1 MRNCIF
7 LFFVLIVCRHVNAQL
22 VEIIIPGSVNN
33 FESKAKIFG
42 ATLYLV
48 QDGITISK
56 SITTNTGVYNIVGK
70 LNTSIPFELIVSK
83 PNHITKKV
91 YFDFKN
97 ITTKGQ
103 DISVQAVEELIIE
116 LFALKKGITITI
128 GPTDYAEK
136 FTWDND
142 QKIAIP
148 DEQHKKL
155 SEEKIINLYKDAEI
169 AALLSILDS
178 KATASAQAKNYENAI
193 AYADSAL
200 ALKQNDSILLKKKL
214 SYQTALT
221 SLLADEKKSD
231 DVKLLLSS
239 GDSLFI
245 LAKYPE
251 ASIKYNEVL
260 KKDPL
265 NISAKKKLDNIAALT
280 VIQVSQASDAKELS
294 KLLANAK
301 KLETNAK
308 FSDAIIELN
317 KGLKLSISA
326 DEKSKIELYISNL
339 KLKIKNSDVVTLIE
353 KELKAAKKFDDS
365 KDFNNSKESYLKI
378 NQYISMLD
386 TTNETKQAQIVNK
399 QIDESIGIALKNANE
414 LNSKDNYDLA
424 IAAYKKTE
432 LLISALLDVN
442 KKNMK
447 LDEVKEH
454 IAEVEQK
461 RKDKDKLYRDAIM
474 NVTAAIDEGP
484 KTFYVADDLFSKDP
498 LKAKS
503 SEKEIIDLKSRYT
516 LVKNYFKDKNIK
528 LKTVW
533 LTDSIKAYQAIK
545 EIYNLAIISKVSQ
558 NELNKVMVSMDSLS
572 SIISPKKL
580 KINSNSSGTI
590 LSAPGVLVDTS
601 NANASFQRLEF
612 TRLSIEKGK
621 STYLVDLKND
631 LELEAYFRNMQ
642 QDVIRNES
650 ATAIQNSLTE
660 IEVLNQLKTNE
671 SNLRAEA
678 LKALVQEND
687 YIIYQ
692 RELAATLMHESAASS
707 IQSDKNKMDVYLLK
721 EKEREDSIHALAQQ
735 ILKAN
740 MNAIDLKNSELAKSS
755 DLSAANLQ
763 VAKNKV
769 ELEIYRRDSLSKVSK
784 ELTAKMLVD
793 QSNQVESGV
802 RSPNYIRDEKGVCF
816 PWNAVTEKIYELKNA
831 NGFVVAV
838 IIRKVVVDQYGYGVV
853 FEHTRNEKG
862 ISSFTLNGSIITEF
876 IWFNQSNGSGVIIPN
891 LTVVT
896 KC

>member
-7 LFFVLIVCRHVNAQL
+7 LFFVLLVCRHVDAQL

-56 SITTNTGVYNIVGK
+56 SITTNTGAYTIAGK

-116 LFALKKGITITI
+116 LFAVKQVLIILS
-128 GPTDYAEK
+128 PTDYAEK

-148 DEQHKKL
+148 DEEHKKL
-155 SEEKIINLYKDAEI
+155 SQEKIINLYKEAEI

-178 KATASAQAKNYENAI
+178 KATASAQAKNYESAI

-251 ASIKYNEVL
+251 ASVKYNEVL

-294 KLLANAK
+294 KLLANAN

-339 KLKIKNSDVVTLIE
+339 KLKIKNTDVVTLIE

-378 NQYISMLD
+378 NQYISILD
-386 TTNETKQAQIVNK
+386 TANATKQAQSVNK

-461 RKDKDKLYRDAIM
+461 RKDKDKLYRDAII

-484 KTFYVADDLFSKDP
+484 KTFNVADDLFSKEP
-498 LKAKS
+498 LKSKS
-503 SEKEIIDLKSRYT
+503 NEKEIIDLKSRFT

-545 EIYNLAIISKVSQ
+545 EIYNLALISKVSQ
-558 NELNKVMVSMDSLS
+558 NELKKVMVSMDSLS

-590 LSAPGVLVDTS
+590 LTAPGILVDSS

-631 LELEAYFRNMQ
+631 IELEAYFRNMQ
-642 QDVIRNES
+642 QEVIRNES
-650 ATAIQNSLTE
+650 ATAIQNLLTE
-660 IEVLNQLKTNE
+660 NDVINQLKNNE
-671 SNLRAEA
+671 SNLRTEA

-692 RELAATLMHESAASS
+692 RELAATLMHESAAST

-740 MNAIDLKNSELAKSS
+740 MNAIDLKNSELGKAN
-755 DLSAANLQ
+755 DLSASNLQ

-769 ELEIYRRDSLSKVSK
+769 ELEIYRRDSLSKASK

-802 RSPNYIRDEKGVCF
+802 RNPNYIRDEKGVCF

-831 NGFVVAV
+831 SGFVVAV

>member
-7 LFFVLIVCRHVNAQL
+7 LFFVIIICRHVDAQL

-33 FESKAKIFG
+33 YESKAKIFG

-48 QDGITISK
+48 QDGVTLSK
-56 SITTNTGVYNIVGK
+56 SITTNTGAYNIVAK
-70 LNTSIPFELIVSK
+70 LNTSLPFELIVSK

-103 DISVQAVEELIIE
+103 DISVQAVEELIVE
-116 LFALKKGITITI
+116 LFAVKQGLTITI

-148 DEQHKKL
+148 DVQYKKL
-155 SEEKIINLYKDAEI
+155 SIEKIINLYKEAEL
-169 AALLSILDS
+169 AALLSILES
-178 KATASAQAKNYENAI
+178 KATASAQSKNYKNAI

-200 ALKQNDSILLKKKL
+200 ALKQNDSTFLKKKVL
-214 SYQTALT
+214 YQNALA
-221 SLLADEKKSD
+221 SKLADEKNIEDIKS
-231 DVKLLLSS
+231 LISS
-239 GDSLFI
+239 GDSLI
-245 LAKYPE
+245 MLVKYPE
-251 ASIKYNEVL
+251 ASLKFNEVL

-280 VIQVSQASDAKELS
+280 AIEVSQASDAKELVR
-294 KLLANAK
+294 LLANAN
-301 KLETNAK
+301 KLEVNAK

-317 KGLKLSISA
+317 KTFKLSMPA
-326 DEKSKIELYISNL
+326 AEKLKIELYISDL
-339 KLKIKNSDVVTLIE
+339 KLKIKNTDVVTLIG
-353 KELKAAKKFDDS
+353 KELKVAKQFDNA
-365 KDFNNSKESYLKI
+365 KDFNNSKGSYLKI
-378 NQYISMLD
+378 NEYISLLD
-386 TTNETKQAQIVNK
+386 TTNATKQTQIYTK
-399 QIDESIGIALKNANE
+399 QIDESIGIALKSANE
-414 LNSKDNYDLA
+414 LNSKDDYDKA

-432 LLISALLDVN
+432 LLISVLLDVN

-447 LDEVKEH
+447 LAEVKEH

-461 RKDKDKLYRDAIM
+461 RKDKDKLYRDAIVK
-474 NVTAAIDEGP
+474 VTAAIDGGP
-484 KTFYVADDLFSKDP
+484 KTFYIADDLFSKDP
-498 LKAKS
+498 LKSKVN
-503 SEKEIIDLKSRYT
+503 EKEIIDLKSRYT
-516 LVKNYFKDKNIK
+516 LVKNYFKDKNVK

-545 EIYNLAIISKVSQ
+545 EIYNLALTSKVSQ

-590 LSAPGVLVDTS
+590 LTAPGILVDTS

-612 TRLSIEKGK
+612 TRLSVEKGK
-621 STYLVDLKND
+621 NSYLVDLKND
-631 LELEAYFRNMQ
+631 IELESYFRNMQ
-642 QDVIRNES
+642 QDAIRNES
-650 ATAIQNSLTE
+650 ATIIQNSLTE
-660 IEVLNQLKTNE
+660 NDVINQLKNNE

-678 LKALVQEND
+678 LKVLVQEND

-692 RELAATLMHESAASS
+692 RELAASLVNESAASI
-707 IQSDKNKMDVYLLK
+707 IQSDKNKMDAYLLK
-721 EKEREDSIHALAQQ
+721 EKEREDSIHGLAQQ
-735 ILKAN
+735 ILKVN
-740 MNAIDLKNSELAKSS
+740 MNAIDLKNVDLAKSN
-755 DLSAANLQ
+755 DLSASNLQ
-763 VAKNKV
+763 KAKNKV

-784 ELTAKMLVD
+784 ELTAKNLVD
-793 QSNQVESGV
+793 QSNYVESSV
-802 RSPNYIRDEKGVCF
+802 RNPNYIRDEKGVCF
-816 PWNAVTEKIYELKNA
+816 PWNAVTEKIYEIKNS

-862 ISSFTLNGSIITEF
+862 ISSFTLNGSNITEF

>member
-231 DVKLLLSS
+231 DIKLLLSS

-301 KLETNAK
+301 KFETNAK

-424 IAAYKKTE
+424 ISAYKKTE

-461 RKDKDKLYRDAIM
+461 RKDKDKLYRDAIV

-484 KTFYVADDLFSKDP
+484 KTFYVADDLFSKEP

-516 LVKNYFKDKNIK
+516 LVKNYFKDKNVK

-631 LELEAYFRNMQ
+631 LELEAYFINMQ

>member
-1 MRNCIF
+1 MRNSIF
-7 LFFVLIVCRHVNAQL
+7 LFFVLLVCRHVDAQL

-33 FESKAKIFG
+33 FDSKAKIFG

-56 SITTNTGVYNIVGK
+56 SITTNTGAYTIAGK

-128 GPTDYAEK
+128 GSADYAEK

-148 DEQHKKL
+148 DEEHKKL
-155 SEEKIINLYKDAEI
+155 SQEKIINLYKEAELS
-169 AALLSILDS
+169 AQLSILDS
-178 KATASAQAKNYENAI
+178 KATASAQAKNYESAI

-251 ASIKYNEVL
+251 ASVKYNEVL

-294 KLLANAK
+294 KLLANAN

-339 KLKIKNSDVVTLIE
+339 KLKIKNTDVVTLIE

-386 TTNETKQAQIVNK
+386 TANATKQAQSVNK

-432 LLISALLDVN
+432 LLISALLDLN

-461 RKDKDKLYRDAIM
+461 RKDKDKLYRDAII

-484 KTFYVADDLFSKDP
+484 KTFYIVDDLFSKEP

-516 LVKNYFKDKNIK
+516 LVKNYFNDKNIK

-545 EIYNLAIISKVSQ
+545 EIYNLALTSKVSQ
-558 NELNKVMVSMDSLS
+558 NELKKVMISMDSLS

-590 LSAPGVLVDTS
+590 LSAPGILVDSS

-631 LELEAYFRNMQ
+631 IELEAYFRNMQ
-642 QDVIRNES
+642 QEVIRNES
-650 ATAIQNSLTE
+650 ATVIQNLLTE
-660 IEVLNQLKTNE
+660 NDVINQLKNNE
-671 SNLRAEA
+671 SNSRTEA

-692 RELAATLMHESAASS
+692 RELAATLMHESAASI

-740 MNAIDLKNSELAKSS
+740 MNAIDLKNSELGKAN
-755 DLSAANLQ
+755 DLSASNLQ

-802 RSPNYIRDEKGVCF
+802 RNPNYIRDEKGVCF

-831 NGFVVAV
+831 SGFVVAV

>member
-1 MRNCIF
+1 MRNSIF
-7 LFFVLIVCRHVNAQL
+7 LFFVLLVCRHVDAQL

-33 FESKAKIFG
+33 FDSKAKIFG

-56 SITTNTGVYNIVGK
+56 SITTNTGAYTIAGK

-128 GPTDYAEK
+128 GSADYAEK

-148 DEQHKKL
+148 DEEHKKL
-155 SEEKIINLYKDAEI
+155 SQEKIINLYKEAELS
-169 AALLSILDS
+169 AQLSILDS
-178 KATASAQAKNYENAI
+178 KATASAQAKNYESAI

-251 ASIKYNEVL
+251 ASVKYNEVL

-294 KLLANAK
+294 KLLANAN

-339 KLKIKNSDVVTLIE
+339 KLKIINTDVVTLIE

-386 TTNETKQAQIVNK
+386 TANATKQAQSVNK

-432 LLISALLDVN
+432 LLISALLDLN

-461 RKDKDKLYRDAIM
+461 RKDKDKLYRDAII

-484 KTFYVADDLFSKDP
+484 KTFYIVDDLFSKEP

-516 LVKNYFKDKNIK
+516 LVKNYFNDKNIK

-545 EIYNLAIISKVSQ
+545 EIYNLALTSKVSQ
-558 NELNKVMVSMDSLS
+558 NELKKVMVSMDSLS

-590 LSAPGVLVDTS
+590 LSAPGILVDSS

-631 LELEAYFRNMQ
+631 IELEAYFRNMQ
-642 QDVIRNES
+642 QEVIRNES
-650 ATAIQNSLTE
+650 ATVIQNLLTE
-660 IEVLNQLKTNE
+660 NDVINQLKNNE
-671 SNLRAEA
+671 SNSRTEA

-692 RELAATLMHESAASS
+692 RELAATLMHESAASI

-740 MNAIDLKNSELAKSS
+740 MNAIDLKNSELGKAN
-755 DLSAANLQ
+755 DLSASNLQ

-802 RSPNYIRDEKGVCF
+802 RNPNYIRDEKGVCF

-831 NGFVVAV
+831 SGFVVAV

>member
-1 MRNCIF
+1 MRNSIF
-7 LFFVLIVCRHVNAQL
+7 LFFVLLVCRHVDAQL

-33 FESKAKIFG
+33 FDSKAKIFG

-56 SITTNTGVYNIVGK
+56 SITTNTGAYTISGK

-116 LFALKKGITITI
+116 LFAVKQGITITI
-128 GPTDYAEK
+128 SPTDYAEK

-148 DEQHKKL
+148 DEEHKKL
-155 SEEKIINLYKDAEI
+155 SQEKIINLYKEAEL
-169 AALLSILDS
+169 AAQLSILDS

-200 ALKQNDSILLKKKL
+200 ALKQNDSIFLKKKL

-221 SLLADEKKSD
+221 SLLADEKKIE
-231 DVKLLLSS
+231 DVKLLLTS

-265 NISAKKKLDNIAALT
+265 NMSAKKKLDNIAALA

-294 KLLANAK
+294 KLLANAN

-339 KLKIKNSDVVTLIE
+339 KLKIKNTDVVTLIE
-353 KELKAAKKFDDS
+353 KELKVAKKFDDL

-386 TTNETKQAQIVNK
+386 TASETKQAQNVNK

-414 LNSKDNYDLA
+414 LNSKDNFDLA

-432 LLISALLDVN
+432 LLISALLDIN

-461 RKDKDKLYRDAIM
+461 RKDKDKLYRDAII

-484 KTFYVADDLFSKDP
+484 KTFYIADDLFSKDP

-503 SEKEIIDLKSRYT
+503 NEKENIDLKSHYT
-516 LVKNYFKDKNIK
+516 LVKNYFKDKNVK

-545 EIYNLAIISKVSQ
+545 EIYDLALTSKVSQ
-558 NELNKVMVSMDSLS
+558 NELKKVMVSMDSLS

-580 KINSNSSGTI
+580 TINSNSSGTI
-590 LSAPGVLVDTS
+590 LTAPGVLVDTS

-612 TRLSIEKGK
+612 TRLSIENGK

-631 LELEAYFRNMQ
+631 LELEAYFRNVQ
-642 QDVIRNES
+642 QEVIRNES
-650 ATAIQNSLTE
+650 ATTIQNLLTE
-660 IEVLNQLKTNE
+660 NDVINQLKNNE

-678 LKALVQEND
+678 LKALIQEND
-687 YIIYQ
+687 YIVYQ
-692 RELAATLMHESAASS
+692 RELAASLMHESAAS
-707 IQSDKNKMDVYLLK
+707 ILQSDKNKMDVYLLK
-721 EKEREDSIHALAQQ
+721 EKEKEDSIHALAQQ
-735 ILKAN
+735 ILKTN
-740 MNAIDLKNSELAKSS
+740 MNAIDLKNSELAKANE
-755 DLSAANLQ
+755 LSASNLQ

-802 RSPNYIRDEKGVCF
+802 RNPNYIRDEKGVCF
-816 PWNAVTEKIYELKNA
+816 PWNAVTEKIYEIKNA

-862 ISSFTLNGSIITEF
+862 ISSFTLNGSTITEF
-876 IWFNQSNGSGVIIPN
+876 IWFNQSNGSGVVIPN

>member
-7 LFFVLIVCRHVNAQL
+7 LFFVFIVCRHVNAQL

-33 FESKAKIFG
+33 YESKAKIFG

-56 SITTNTGVYNIVGK
+56 SITTNTGAYNIAGK

-97 ITTKGQ
+97 ITTRGQ
-103 DISVQAVEELIIE
+103 NISIQAVEELIIE
-116 LFALKKGITITI
+116 LFAVKQGITITI
-128 GPTDYAEK
+128 SPTDYAEK

-148 DEQHKKL
+148 DEEHKKL
-155 SEEKIINLYKDAEI
+155 SQEKIINLYKDAEL
-169 AALLSILDS
+169 AALLSILES

-200 ALKQNDSILLKKKL
+200 ALKQNDSILLKKKV
-214 SYQTALT
+214 SYQNALR
-221 SLLADEKKSD
+221 SILADEKNIED
-231 DVKLLLSS
+231 LKLQLSS

-265 NISAKKKLDNIAALT
+265 NISAKKKLDNIAALK
-280 VIQVSQASDAKELS
+280 VIQVSQASDAKELL
-294 KLLANAK
+294 KLLANAN

-339 KLKIKNSDVVTLIE
+339 KLKIKNTDVVTLIE
-353 KELKAAKKFDDS
+353 KELKVAKKFDDL

-378 NQYISMLD
+378 YQYIAMLD
-386 TTNETKQAQIVNK
+386 TTNKTKQAQIVNK

-432 LLISALLDVN
+432 LLISALLDLN

-461 RKDKDKLYRDAIM
+461 RKDKDKLYRDAII

-484 KTFYVADDLFSKDP
+484 KTFYVADELFSKDP
-498 LKAKS
+498 LKAKYN
-503 SEKEIIDLKSRYT
+503 EKEIIDLKSHFA

-528 LKTVW
+528 LNTVW
-533 LTDSIKAYQAIK
+533 LSDSIKAYQAIK
-545 EIYNLAIISKVSQ
+545 EIYNLALISKVSQ
-558 NELNKVMVSMDSLS
+558 NELKKVMVSMDSLS

-590 LSAPGVLVDTS
+590 LTAPGVLVDTS
-601 NANASFQRLEF
+601 NVNASFQRLEF

-621 STYLVDLKND
+621 NTYLVDLKND
-631 LELEAYFRNMQ
+631 IELESYFRNMQ

-650 ATAIQNSLTE
+650 ATAIQNSLTDND
-660 IEVLNQLKTNE
+660 VLNQLKNNE

-678 LKALVQEND
+678 IKALVQENN

-692 RELAATLMHESAASS
+692 RELAASLTHESAAST
-707 IQSDKNKMDVYLLK
+707 IQTDKNKMDLYLLK

-735 ILKAN
+735 ILKVN
-740 MNAIDLKNSELAKSS
+740 MIAIDLKNSELAKSN
-755 DLSAANLQ
+755 DLSASNLQ

-793 QSNQVESGV
+793 QSNHVESAV
-802 RSPNYIRDEKGVCF
+802 RNPNYIRDEKGVCF
-816 PWNAVTEKIYELKNA
+816 PWNAVTEKIYEIKNA
-831 NGFVVAV
+831 NDFVVAV

-862 ISSFTLNGSIITEF
+862 ISSFTLNGSTITEF
-876 IWFNQSNGSGVIIPN
+876 IWFNQSSGSGVIIPN

>member
-1 MRNCIF
+1 
-7 LFFVLIVCRHVNAQL
+7 
-22 VEIIIPGSVNN
+22 
-33 FESKAKIFG
+33 
-42 ATLYLV
+42 
-48 QDGITISK
+48 
-56 SITTNTGVYNIVGK
+56 
-70 LNTSIPFELIVSK
+70 VSK
-83 PNHITKKV
+83 PNHISKKV
-91 YFDFKN
+91 YFNFKN

-178 KATASAQAKNYENAI
+178 KATASAQAKNYESAI

-200 ALKQNDSILLKKKL
+200 ALKQNDSVLLKKKL

-231 DVKLLLSS
+231 DIKLLLSS

-461 RKDKDKLYRDAIM
+461 RKDKDKLYRDAIV

-484 KTFYVADDLFSKDP
+484 KTFYVVDDLFSKEP

-862 ISSFTLNGSIITEF
+862 ISSFTLNGSTITEF
-876 IWFNQSNGSGVIIPN
+876 IWFNQSNGSGVVIPN

>member
-231 DVKLLLSS
+231 DIKLLLSS

-461 RKDKDKLYRDAIM
+461 RKDKDKLYRDAII

-484 KTFYVADDLFSKDP
+484 KTFYVADDLFSKEP

>member
-7 LFFVLIVCRHVNAQL
+7 LFFVLLVCRHVDAQL

-56 SITTNTGVYNIVGK
+56 SITTNTGAYTIAGK

-83 PNHITKKV
+83 TNHITKKV

-116 LFALKKGITITI
+116 LFAVKQVLIILS
-128 GPTDYAEK
+128 PTDYAEK

-148 DEQHKKL
+148 DEEHKKL
-155 SEEKIINLYKDAEI
+155 SQEKIINLYKEAEI

-178 KATASAQAKNYENAI
+178 KATASAQAKNYESAI

-251 ASIKYNEVL
+251 ASVKYNEVL

-294 KLLANAK
+294 KLLANAN

-339 KLKIKNSDVVTLIE
+339 KLKIKNTDVVTLIE

-378 NQYISMLD
+378 NQYISILD
-386 TTNETKQAQIVNK
+386 TANATKQAQSVNK

-461 RKDKDKLYRDAIM
+461 RKDKDKLYRDAII

-484 KTFYVADDLFSKDP
+484 KTFNVADDLFSKEP
-498 LKAKS
+498 LKSKS
-503 SEKEIIDLKSRYT
+503 NEKEIIDLKSRFT

-545 EIYNLAIISKVSQ
+545 EIYNLALISKVSQ
-558 NELNKVMVSMDSLS
+558 NELKKVMVSMDSLS

-590 LSAPGVLVDTS
+590 LTAPGILVDSS

-631 LELEAYFRNMQ
+631 IELEAYFRNMQ
-642 QDVIRNES
+642 QEVIRNES
-650 ATAIQNSLTE
+650 ATAIQNLLTE
-660 IEVLNQLKTNE
+660 NDVINQLKNNE
-671 SNLRAEA
+671 SNLRTEA

-692 RELAATLMHESAASS
+692 RELAATLMHESAAST

-740 MNAIDLKNSELAKSS
+740 MNAIDLKNSELGKAN
-755 DLSAANLQ
+755 DLSASNLQ

-769 ELEIYRRDSLSKVSK
+769 ELEIYRRDSLSKASK

-802 RSPNYIRDEKGVCF
+802 RNPNYIRDEKGVCF

-831 NGFVVAV
+831 SGFVVAV

>member
-461 RKDKDKLYRDAIM
+461 RKDKDKLYRDAII

-484 KTFYVADDLFSKDP
+484 KTFYVADDLFSKEP

>member
-1 MRNCIF
+1 MRNSIF
-7 LFFVLIVCRHVNAQL
+7 LFFVLLVCRHVNAQL

-56 SITTNTGVYNIVGK
+56 SITTNTGAYTIAGK

-103 DISVQAVEELIIE
+103 DISVQALEELIIE

-128 GPTDYAEK
+128 SPTDYAEK

-148 DEQHKKL
+148 DEEHKKL
-155 SEEKIINLYKDAEI
+155 SQEKIINLYKEAELS
-169 AALLSILDS
+169 AQLSILDS
-178 KATASAQAKNYENAI
+178 KATASAQAKNYESAI

-251 ASIKYNEVL
+251 ASVKYNEVL

-294 KLLANAK
+294 KLLANAN

-339 KLKIKNSDVVTLIE
+339 KLKIKNTDVVTLIE

-365 KDFNNSKESYLKI
+365 KDFNNSKVSYLII

-386 TTNETKQAQIVNK
+386 TANATKQAQSVNK

-432 LLISALLDVN
+432 LLISALLDLN

-461 RKDKDKLYRDAIM
+461 RKDKDKLYRDAII

-484 KTFYVADDLFSKDP
+484 KTFYIVDDLFSKEP

-516 LVKNYFKDKNIK
+516 LVKNYFNDKNIK

-545 EIYNLAIISKVSQ
+545 EIYNLALTSKVSQ
-558 NELNKVMVSMDSLS
+558 NELKKVMISMDSLS

-590 LSAPGVLVDTS
+590 LSAPGILVDSS

-631 LELEAYFRNMQ
+631 IELEAYFRNMQ
-642 QDVIRNES
+642 QEVIRNES
-650 ATAIQNSLTE
+650 ATVIQNLLTE
-660 IEVLNQLKTNE
+660 NDVINQLKNNE
-671 SNLRAEA
+671 SNLRTEA

-692 RELAATLMHESAASS
+692 RELAATLMHESAASI

-740 MNAIDLKNSELAKSS
+740 MNAIDLKNSELGKAN
-755 DLSAANLQ
+755 DLSASNLQ

-802 RSPNYIRDEKGVCF
+802 RNPNYIRDEKGVCF

-831 NGFVVAV
+831 SGFVVAV

>member
-1 MRNCIF
+1 MRNSIF
-7 LFFVLIVCRHVNAQL
+7 LFFVLLVCRHVDAQL

-33 FESKAKIFG
+33 FDSKAKIFG

-56 SITTNTGVYNIVGK
+56 SITTNTGAYTIAGK

-128 GPTDYAEK
+128 SPTDYAEK

-148 DEQHKKL
+148 DEEHKKL
-155 SEEKIINLYKDAEI
+155 SQEKIINLYKEAELS
-169 AALLSILDS
+169 AQLSILDS
-178 KATASAQAKNYENAI
+178 KATASAQAKNYESAI

-231 DVKLLLSS
+231 DVKLLLFS

-251 ASIKYNEVL
+251 ASVKYNEVL

-294 KLLANAK
+294 KLLANAN

-339 KLKIKNSDVVTLIE
+339 KLKIKNTDVVTLIE

-365 KDFNNSKESYLKI
+365 KDFNNSKVSYLII

-386 TTNETKQAQIVNK
+386 TANATKQAQSVNK

-432 LLISALLDVN
+432 LLISALLDLN

-461 RKDKDKLYRDAIM
+461 RKDKDKLYRDAII

-484 KTFYVADDLFSKDP
+484 KTFYIVDDLFSKEP

-516 LVKNYFKDKNIK
+516 LVKNYFNDKNIK

-545 EIYNLAIISKVSQ
+545 EIYNLALTSKVSQ
-558 NELNKVMVSMDSLS
+558 NELKKVMISMDSLS

-590 LSAPGVLVDTS
+590 LSAPGILVDSS

-631 LELEAYFRNMQ
+631 IELEAYFRNMQ
-642 QDVIRNES
+642 QEVIRNES

-660 IEVLNQLKTNE
+660 NDVINQLKNNE
-671 SNLRAEA
+671 SNLRTEA

-692 RELAATLMHESAASS
+692 RELAATLMHESAASI

-740 MNAIDLKNSELAKSS
+740 MNAIDLKNSELGKAN
-755 DLSAANLQ
+755 DLSASNLQ

-802 RSPNYIRDEKGVCF
+802 RNPNYIRDEKGVCF

-831 NGFVVAV
+831 SGFVVAV

>member
-1 MRNCIF
+1 MRNSIF
-7 LFFVLIVCRHVNAQL
+7 LFFVLLVCRHVNAQL

-56 SITTNTGVYNIVGK
+56 SITTNTGAYTIAGK

-128 GPTDYAEK
+128 GSADYAEK

-148 DEQHKKL
+148 DEEHKKL
-155 SEEKIINLYKDAEI
+155 SQEKIINLYKEAELS
-169 AALLSILDS
+169 AQLSILDS
-178 KATASAQAKNYENAI
+178 KATASAQAKNYESAI

-251 ASIKYNEVL
+251 ASVKYNEVL

-294 KLLANAK
+294 KLLANAN

-339 KLKIKNSDVVTLIE
+339 KLKIINTDVVTLIE

-386 TTNETKQAQIVNK
+386 TANATKQAQSVNK

-432 LLISALLDVN
+432 LLISALLDLN

-461 RKDKDKLYRDAIM
+461 RKDKDKLYRDAII

-484 KTFYVADDLFSKDP
+484 KTFYIVDDLFSKEP

-516 LVKNYFKDKNIK
+516 LVKNYFNDKNIK

-545 EIYNLAIISKVSQ
+545 EIYNLALTSKVSQ
-558 NELNKVMVSMDSLS
+558 NELKKVMVSMDSLS

-590 LSAPGVLVDTS
+590 LSAPGILVDSS

-631 LELEAYFRNMQ
+631 IELEAYFRNMQ
-642 QDVIRNES
+642 QEVIRNES
-650 ATAIQNSLTE
+650 ATVIQNLLTE
-660 IEVLNQLKTNE
+660 NDVINQLKNNE
-671 SNLRAEA
+671 SNLRTEA

-692 RELAATLMHESAASS
+692 RELAATLMHESAASI

-740 MNAIDLKNSELAKSS
+740 MNAIDLKNSELGKAN
-755 DLSAANLQ
+755 DLSASNLQ

-802 RSPNYIRDEKGVCF
+802 RNPNYIRDEKGVCF

-831 NGFVVAV
+831 SGFVVAV

>member
-1 MRNCIF
+1 MRNSIF
-7 LFFVLIVCRHVNAQL
+7 LFFVLLVCRHVDAQL

-33 FESKAKIFG
+33 FDSKAKIFG

-56 SITTNTGVYNIVGK
+56 SITTNTGAYTIAGK

-116 LFALKKGITITI
+116 LFAVKQGLMILS
-128 GPTDYAEK
+128 PTDYAEK

-148 DEQHKKL
+148 DEEHKKL
-155 SEEKIINLYKDAEI
+155 SQEKIINLYKEAELS
-169 AALLSILDS
+169 AQLSILDS
-178 KATASAQAKNYENAI
+178 KATASAQAKNYESAI

-251 ASIKYNEVL
+251 ASVKYNEVL

-294 KLLANAK
+294 KLLANAN

-339 KLKIKNSDVVTLIE
+339 KLKIKNTDVVTLIE

-386 TTNETKQAQIVNK
+386 TANATKQAQSVNK

-432 LLISALLDVN
+432 LLISALLDLN

-461 RKDKDKLYRDAIM
+461 RKDKDKLYRDAII

-484 KTFYVADDLFSKDP
+484 KTFYIVDDLFSKEP

-516 LVKNYFKDKNIK
+516 LVKNYFNDKNIK

-545 EIYNLAIISKVSQ
+545 EIYNLALTSKVSQ
-558 NELNKVMVSMDSLS
+558 NELKKVMISMDSLS

-590 LSAPGVLVDTS
+590 LSAPGILVDSS

-631 LELEAYFRNMQ
+631 IELEAYFRNMQ
-642 QDVIRNES
+642 QEVIRNES
-650 ATAIQNSLTE
+650 ATVIQNLLTE
-660 IEVLNQLKTNE
+660 NDVINQLKNNE
-671 SNLRAEA
+671 SNSRTEA

-692 RELAATLMHESAASS
+692 RELAATLMHESAASI

-740 MNAIDLKNSELAKSS
+740 MNAIDLKNSELGKAN
-755 DLSAANLQ
+755 DLSASNLQ

-802 RSPNYIRDEKGVCF
+802 RNPNYIRDEKGVCF

-831 NGFVVAV
+831 SGFVVAV

>member
-116 LFALKKGITITI
+116 LFALKKGITIAI

-148 DEQHKKL
+148 DEEHKKL
-155 SEEKIINLYKDAEI
+155 SQEKIINLYKEAELS
-169 AALLSILDS
+169 AQLSILDS
-178 KATASAQAKNYENAI
+178 KATASAQAKNYESAI

-294 KLLANAK
+294 KLLANAN
-301 KLETNAK
+301 KLETTAK

-339 KLKIKNSDVVTLIE
+339 KLKIKNTDVVTLIE

-590 LSAPGVLVDTS
+590 LSAPGVLLDTS

>member
-1 MRNCIF
+1 MRNSIF
-7 LFFVLIVCRHVNAQL
+7 LFFVLLVCRHVNAQL

-56 SITTNTGVYNIVGK
+56 SITTNTGAYTIAGK

-128 GPTDYAEK
+128 GSADYAEK

-148 DEQHKKL
+148 DEEHKKL
-155 SEEKIINLYKDAEI
+155 SQEKIINLYKEAELS
-169 AALLSILDS
+169 AQLSILDS
-178 KATASAQAKNYENAI
+178 KATASAQAKNYESAI

-251 ASIKYNEVL
+251 ASVKYNEVL

-294 KLLANAK
+294 KLLANAN

-339 KLKIKNSDVVTLIE
+339 KLKIKNTDVVTLIE

-365 KDFNNSKESYLKI
+365 KDFNNSKVSYLII

-386 TTNETKQAQIVNK
+386 TANATKQAQSVNK

-432 LLISALLDVN
+432 LLISALLDLN

-461 RKDKDKLYRDAIM
+461 RKDKDKLYRDAII

-484 KTFYVADDLFSKDP
+484 KTFYIVDDLFSKEP

-516 LVKNYFKDKNIK
+516 LVKNYFNDKNIK

-545 EIYNLAIISKVSQ
+545 EIYNLALTSKVSQ
-558 NELNKVMVSMDSLS
+558 NELKKVMISMDSLS

-580 KINSNSSGTI
+580 KIDSNSSGTI
-590 LSAPGVLVDTS
+590 LTAPGILVDSS

-631 LELEAYFRNMQ
+631 IELEAYFRNMQ
-642 QDVIRNES
+642 QEVIRNES
-650 ATAIQNSLTE
+650 ATVIQNLLTE
-660 IEVLNQLKTNE
+660 NDVINQLKNNE
-671 SNLRAEA
+671 SNSRTEA

-692 RELAATLMHESAASS
+692 RELAATLMHESAASI

-740 MNAIDLKNSELAKSS
+740 MNAIDLKNSELGKAN
-755 DLSAANLQ
+755 DLSASNLQ

-802 RSPNYIRDEKGVCF
+802 RNPNYIRDEKGVCF

-831 NGFVVAV
+831 SGFVVAV

>member
-1 MRNCIF
+1 M
-7 LFFVLIVCRHVNAQL
+7 
-22 VEIIIPGSVNN
+22 
-33 FESKAKIFG
+33 
-42 ATLYLV
+42 
-48 QDGITISK
+48 
-56 SITTNTGVYNIVGK
+56 
-70 LNTSIPFELIVSK
+70 
-83 PNHITKKV
+83 
-91 YFDFKN
+91 
-97 ITTKGQ
+97 
-103 DISVQAVEELIIE
+103 
-116 LFALKKGITITI
+116 
-128 GPTDYAEK
+128 
-136 FTWDND
+136 
-142 QKIAIP
+142 
-148 DEQHKKL
+148 
-155 SEEKIINLYKDAEI
+155 
-169 AALLSILDS
+169 
-178 KATASAQAKNYENAI
+178 
-193 AYADSAL
+193 
-200 ALKQNDSILLKKKL
+200 
-214 SYQTALT
+214 
-221 SLLADEKKSD
+221 
-231 DVKLLLSS
+231 
-239 GDSLFI
+239 
-245 LAKYPE
+245 
-251 ASIKYNEVL
+251 
-260 KKDPL
+260 
-265 NISAKKKLDNIAALT
+265 
-280 VIQVSQASDAKELS
+280 
-294 KLLANAK
+294 
-301 KLETNAK
+301 
-308 FSDAIIELN
+308 
-317 KGLKLSISA
+317 KLSISA

-424 IAAYKKTE
+424 ISAYKKTE

-461 RKDKDKLYRDAIM
+461 RKDKDKLYRDAIV

-484 KTFYVADDLFSKDP
+484 KTFYVADDLFSKEP

-516 LVKNYFKDKNIK
+516 LVKNYFKDKNVK

-631 LELEAYFRNMQ
+631 LELEAYFINMQ

>member
-231 DVKLLLSS
+231 DIKLLLSS

-326 DEKSKIELYISNL
+326 DEKSKNELYISNL
-339 KLKIKNSDVVTLIE
+339 KLKIKNTDVVTLIE

-461 RKDKDKLYRDAIM
+461 RKDKDKLYRDAIV

-484 KTFYVADDLFSKDP
+484 KTFYVVDDLFSKEP

-545 EIYNLAIISKVSQ
+545 EIYNLALISKVSQ
-558 NELNKVMVSMDSLS
+558 NELKKVMVSMDSLS

>member
-1 MRNCIF
+1 MRNSIF
-7 LFFVLIVCRHVNAQL
+7 LFFVLLVCRHVNAQL

-56 SITTNTGVYNIVGK
+56 SITTNTGAYTIAGK

-103 DISVQAVEELIIE
+103 DISVQALEELIIE

-128 GPTDYAEK
+128 GSADYAEK

-148 DEQHKKL
+148 DEEHKKL
-155 SEEKIINLYKDAEI
+155 SQEKIINLYKEAELS
-169 AALLSILDS
+169 AQLSILDS
-178 KATASAQAKNYENAI
+178 KATASAQAKNYESAI

-251 ASIKYNEVL
+251 ASVKYNEVL

-294 KLLANAK
+294 KLLANAN

-339 KLKIKNSDVVTLIE
+339 KLKIKNTDVVTLIE

-365 KDFNNSKESYLKI
+365 KDFNNSKVSYLII

-386 TTNETKQAQIVNK
+386 TANATKQAQSVNK

-432 LLISALLDVN
+432 LLISALLDLN

-461 RKDKDKLYRDAIM
+461 RKDKDKLYRDAII

-484 KTFYVADDLFSKDP
+484 KTFYIVDDLFSKEP

-516 LVKNYFKDKNIK
+516 LVKNYFNDKNIK

-545 EIYNLAIISKVSQ
+545 EIYNLALTSKVSQ
-558 NELNKVMVSMDSLS
+558 NELKKVMISMDSLS

-590 LSAPGVLVDTS
+590 LSAPGILVDSS

-631 LELEAYFRNMQ
+631 IELEAYFRNMQ
-642 QDVIRNES
+642 QEVIRNES
-650 ATAIQNSLTE
+650 ATVIQNLLTE
-660 IEVLNQLKTNE
+660 NDVINQLKNNE
-671 SNLRAEA
+671 SNLRTEA

-692 RELAATLMHESAASS
+692 RELAATLMHESAASI

-740 MNAIDLKNSELAKSS
+740 MNAIDLKNSELGKAN
-755 DLSAANLQ
+755 DLSASNLQ

-802 RSPNYIRDEKGVCF
+802 RNPNYIRDEKGVCF

-831 NGFVVAV
+831 SGFVVAV

>member
-1 MRNCIF
+1 MRNSIF
-7 LFFVLIVCRHVNAQL
+7 LFFVLLVCRHVDAQL

-33 FESKAKIFG
+33 FDSKAKIFG

-56 SITTNTGVYNIVGK
+56 SITTNTGAYTIAGK

-116 LFALKKGITITI
+116 LFAVKQGLMILS
-128 GPTDYAEK
+128 PTDYAEK

-148 DEQHKKL
+148 DEEHKKL
-155 SEEKIINLYKDAEI
+155 SQEKIINLYKEAELS
-169 AALLSILDS
+169 AQLSILDS
-178 KATASAQAKNYENAI
+178 KATASAQAKNYESAI

-251 ASIKYNEVL
+251 ASVKYNEVL

-294 KLLANAK
+294 KLLANAN

-339 KLKIKNSDVVTLIE
+339 KLKIINTDVVTLIE

-365 KDFNNSKESYLKI
+365 KDFNNSKVSYLII

-386 TTNETKQAQIVNK
+386 TANATKQAQSVNK

-432 LLISALLDVN
+432 LLISALLDLN

-461 RKDKDKLYRDAIM
+461 RKDKDKLYRDAII

-484 KTFYVADDLFSKDP
+484 KTFYIVDDLFSKEP

-516 LVKNYFKDKNIK
+516 LVKNYFNDKNIK

-545 EIYNLAIISKVSQ
+545 EIYNLALTSKVSQ
-558 NELNKVMVSMDSLS
+558 NELKKVMVSMDSLS

-580 KINSNSSGTI
+580 KIDSNSSGTI
-590 LSAPGVLVDTS
+590 LTAPGILVDSS

-631 LELEAYFRNMQ
+631 IELEAYFRNMQ
-642 QDVIRNES
+642 QEVIRNES
-650 ATAIQNSLTE
+650 ATVIQNLLTE
-660 IEVLNQLKTNE
+660 NDVINQLKNNE
-671 SNLRAEA
+671 SNSRTEA

-692 RELAATLMHESAASS
+692 RELAATLMHESAASI

-740 MNAIDLKNSELAKSS
+740 MNAIDLKNSELGKAN
-755 DLSAANLQ
+755 DLSASNLQ

-802 RSPNYIRDEKGVCF
+802 RNPNYIRDEKGVCF

-831 NGFVVAV
+831 SGFVVAV

>member
-1 MRNCIF
+1 MRNSIF
-7 LFFVLIVCRHVNAQL
+7 LFFVLLVCRHVNAQL

-56 SITTNTGVYNIVGK
+56 SITTNTGAYTIAGK

-128 GPTDYAEK
+128 GSADYAEK

-148 DEQHKKL
+148 DEEHKKL
-155 SEEKIINLYKDAEI
+155 SQEKIINLYKEAELS
-169 AALLSILDS
+169 AQLSILDS
-178 KATASAQAKNYENAI
+178 KATASAQAKNYESAI

-251 ASIKYNEVL
+251 ASVKYNEVL

-294 KLLANAK
+294 KLLANAN

-339 KLKIKNSDVVTLIE
+339 KLKIINTDVVTLIE

-365 KDFNNSKESYLKI
+365 KDFNNSKVSYLII

-386 TTNETKQAQIVNK
+386 TANATKQAQSVNK

-432 LLISALLDVN
+432 LLISALLDLN

-461 RKDKDKLYRDAIM
+461 RKDKDKLYRDAII

-484 KTFYVADDLFSKDP
+484 KTFYIVDDLFSKEP

-516 LVKNYFKDKNIK
+516 LVKNYFNDKNIK

-545 EIYNLAIISKVSQ
+545 EIYNLALTSKVSQ
-558 NELNKVMVSMDSLS
+558 NELKKVMVSMDSLS

-580 KINSNSSGTI
+580 KIDSNSSGTI
-590 LSAPGVLVDTS
+590 LTAPGILVDSS

-631 LELEAYFRNMQ
+631 IELEAYFRNMQ
-642 QDVIRNES
+642 QEVIRNES

-660 IEVLNQLKTNE
+660 NDVINQLKNNE

-687 YIIYQ
+687 YMIYQ
-692 RELAATLMHESAASS
+692 RELAATLMHESAASI

-740 MNAIDLKNSELAKSS
+740 MNAIDLKNSELAKANE
-755 DLSAANLQ
+755 LSASNLQ

-802 RSPNYIRDEKGVCF
+802 RNPNYIRDEKGVCF

-831 NGFVVAV
+831 SGFVVAV

>member
-1 MRNCIF
+1 M
-7 LFFVLIVCRHVNAQL
+7 
-22 VEIIIPGSVNN
+22 
-33 FESKAKIFG
+33 
-42 ATLYLV
+42 
-48 QDGITISK
+48 
-56 SITTNTGVYNIVGK
+56 
-70 LNTSIPFELIVSK
+70 
-83 PNHITKKV
+83 
-91 YFDFKN
+91 
-97 ITTKGQ
+97 
-103 DISVQAVEELIIE
+103 
-116 LFALKKGITITI
+116 
-128 GPTDYAEK
+128 
-136 FTWDND
+136 
-142 QKIAIP
+142 
-148 DEQHKKL
+148 
-155 SEEKIINLYKDAEI
+155 
-169 AALLSILDS
+169 
-178 KATASAQAKNYENAI
+178 
-193 AYADSAL
+193 
-200 ALKQNDSILLKKKL
+200 
-214 SYQTALT
+214 
-221 SLLADEKKSD
+221 LADEKKSD

-251 ASIKYNEVL
+251 ASVKYNEVL

-294 KLLANAK
+294 KLLANAN

-308 FSDAIIELN
+308 FGDAIIELN

-326 DEKSKIELYISNL
+326 DEKSNIELYISNL
-339 KLKIKNSDVVTLIE
+339 KLKIKNTDVVTLIE
-353 KELKAAKKFDDS
+353 KELKVAKKFDDS

-461 RKDKDKLYRDAIM
+461 RKDKDKLYKDAIIK
-474 NVTAAIDEGP
+474 VTAAIDEGP
-484 KTFYVADDLFSKDP
+484 KTFYVADDLFSKEP

-503 SEKEIIDLKSRYT
+503 NEKEIIDLKSRYA

-545 EIYNLAIISKVSQ
+545 EIYNLALTSKVSQ
-558 NELNKVMVSMDSLS
+558 NELKKVMVSMDSLS

-580 KINSNSSGTI
+580 KIDSNSSGTI
-590 LSAPGVLVDTS
+590 LTAPGILVDSS

-631 LELEAYFRNMQ
+631 IELEAYFRNMQ
-642 QDVIRNES
+642 QEVIRNES
-650 ATAIQNSLTE
+650 ATAIQNLLTE
-660 IEVLNQLKTNE
+660 NDVINQLKNNE

-692 RELAATLMHESAASS
+692 RELAATLMHESAASI

-740 MNAIDLKNSELAKSS
+740 MNAIDLKNSELGKAN
-755 DLSAANLQ
+755 DLSASNLQ

-802 RSPNYIRDEKGVCF
+802 RNPNYIRDEKGVCF

-831 NGFVVAV
+831 SGFVVAV

>member
-178 KATASAQAKNYENAI
+178 KATASAQAKNYESAI

-200 ALKQNDSILLKKKL
+200 ALKQNDSVLLKKKL

-231 DVKLLLSS
+231 DIKLLLSS

-461 RKDKDKLYRDAIM
+461 RKDKDKLYRDAIV

-484 KTFYVADDLFSKDP
+484 KTFYVVDDLFSKEP

>member
-7 LFFVLIVCRHVNAQL
+7 LFFVLLVCRHVNAQL

-56 SITTNTGVYNIVGK
+56 SITTNTGAYTIAGK

-148 DEQHKKL
+148 DEEHKKL
-155 SEEKIINLYKDAEI
+155 SQEKIINLYKEAELS
-169 AALLSILDS
+169 AQLSILDS
-178 KATASAQAKNYENAI
+178 KATASAQAKNYESAI

-251 ASIKYNEVL
+251 ASVKYNEVL

-294 KLLANAK
+294 KLLANAN
-301 KLETNAK
+301 KLETTAK

-339 KLKIKNSDVVTLIE
+339 KLKIKNTDVVTLIE

-386 TTNETKQAQIVNK
+386 TANATKQAQSVNK

-461 RKDKDKLYRDAIM
+461 RKDKDKLYRDAII

-484 KTFYVADDLFSKDP
+484 KTFSVADDLFSKDP
-498 LKAKS
+498 LKSKS
-503 SEKEIIDLKSRYT
+503 NEKEIIDLKSHYT

-545 EIYNLAIISKVSQ
+545 EIYNLALISKVSQ
-558 NELNKVMVSMDSLS
+558 NELKKVMVSMDSLS

-590 LSAPGVLVDTS
+590 LSAPGILVDSS

-621 STYLVDLKND
+621 NLYLVDLKND
-631 LELEAYFRNMQ
+631 IELEAYFRNMQ
-642 QDVIRNES
+642 QEVIRNES
-650 ATAIQNSLTE
+650 ATAIQNLLTE
-660 IEVLNQLKTNE
+660 NDVINQLKNNE
-671 SNLRAEA
+671 SNLRTEA

-692 RELAATLMHESAASS
+692 RELAATLMHESAASI

-740 MNAIDLKNSELAKSS
+740 MNAIDFKNSELGKAN
-755 DLSAANLQ
+755 DLSASNLQ

-802 RSPNYIRDEKGVCF
+802 RNPNYIRDEKGVCF

-831 NGFVVAV
+831 SGFVVAV

>member
-7 LFFVLIVCRHVNAQL
+7 LFFVLLVCRHVNAQL

-214 SYQTALT
+214 SYQTAFT

-231 DVKLLLSS
+231 DIKLLLSS

-301 KLETNAK
+301 KFETNAK

-339 KLKIKNSDVVTLIE
+339 KLKIKNTDVVTLIE

-365 KDFNNSKESYLKI
+365 KDFNNSKLSYLII

-461 RKDKDKLYRDAIM
+461 RKDKDKLYKDAIIK
-474 NVTAAIDEGP
+474 VTAAIDEGP
-484 KTFYVADDLFSKDP
+484 KTFYVADDLFSKEP

>member
-231 DVKLLLSS
+231 DIKLLLSS

-461 RKDKDKLYRDAIM
+461 RKDKDKLYRDAIV

-484 KTFYVADDLFSKDP
+484 KTFYVVDDLFSKEP

>member
-231 DVKLLLSS
+231 DIKLLLSS

-424 IAAYKKTE
+424 ISAYKKTE

-461 RKDKDKLYRDAIM
+461 RKDKDKLYRDAII

-484 KTFYVADDLFSKDP
+484 KTFYVADDLFSKEP

>member
-7 LFFVLIVCRHVNAQL
+7 LFLVFIVCRHVNAQL

-56 SITTNTGVYNIVGK
+56 SITSNTGAYNIVGK
-70 LNTSIPFELIVSK
+70 LNTSMPFELIVSK

-103 DISVQAVEELIIE
+103 DISLQAVEELIIE

-148 DEQHKKL
+148 DEEYKKL
-155 SEEKIINLYKDAEI
+155 SQEKIINLYKDAEI
-169 AALLSILDS
+169 AALLSILES

-193 AYADSAL
+193 AYVDSAL
-200 ALKQNDSILLKKKL
+200 ALKQNDSIFLKKKL

-221 SLLADEKKSD
+221 SLLADEKKFE

-251 ASIKYNEVL
+251 ASIKYNDVL

-294 KLLANAK
+294 KLLANAN

-308 FSDAIIELN
+308 FSEAIIELN
-317 KGLKLSISA
+317 KATKLSIPA
-326 DEKSKIELYISNL
+326 EEKSKIEGYISNL
-339 KLKIKNSDVVTLIE
+339 KLKIKNTDVVTLIE
-353 KELKAAKKFDDS
+353 KELKVAKKFDDL

-386 TTNETKQAQIVNK
+386 TTNETKQVQFVNK

-432 LLISALLDVN
+432 VLISALLDVN

-461 RKDKDKLYRDAIM
+461 RKDKDKLYRDAII

-484 KTFYVADDLFSKDP
+484 KTFYVADELFSKEP
-498 LKAKS
+498 LKAKYN
-503 SEKEIIDLKSRYT
+503 EKEIIDLKSRYT

-533 LTDSIKAYQAIK
+533 LSDSIKAYQAIK
-545 EIYNLAIISKVSQ
+545 EIHNLALISKVSQ
-558 NELNKVMVSMDSLS
+558 NELKKVMVSMDSLS

-580 KINSNSSGTI
+580 KVNSNSSGII

-631 LELEAYFRNMQ
+631 IELESYFRNTQ

-650 ATAIQNSLTE
+650 ATVIQNLLTE
-660 IEVLNQLKTNE
+660 NDVINQSKNNE
-671 SNLRAEA
+671 SNLRTEA

-692 RELAATLMHESAASS
+692 RELAATLMHESAASI

-721 EKEREDSIHALAQQ
+721 QKEREDSIHALAQQ
-735 ILKAN
+735 ILKVN
-740 MNAIDLKNSELAKSS
+740 MNVIALKNSELSKSN

-769 ELEIYRRDSLSKVSK
+769 ELEIYKRDSLSKVSK

-793 QSNQVESGV
+793 QSNHVESGA

-816 PWNAVTEKIYELKNA
+816 PWNAVTEKIYEIKNT